1 MSLWKKL
8 EFQNKVD
15 NHIIKTLA
23 DISYES
29 TKGRRQ
35 KRLNTSNDM
44 VELGKLPFLETPPP
58 TQITKDMI
66 LDYQKSLETPFIDPV
81 TNKPFIDP
89 ATGQPILNRY
99 VPADFQLDI
108 ADLKRPPTLE
118 NDLHLKDAKGN
129 PRPAKEKDVN
139 NYDIA
144 IKRLFS
150 VTLNRS
156 KIQYEQNLN
165 LLNDLNI
172 KLNTQPLTAAE
183 KLKTEN
189 DIKRVEGLVQKSK
202 QDIDTAT
209 QTINDEIIKKEDA
222 IRNIQ
227 ANKNIITIHN
237 LEIKKDLEK
246 YRHSLQTVNKNRIS
260 LVQQPNETEEEFL
273 LRMKDI
279 EAEKF
284 DMNIYEEKAKLNQ
297 IIILKKNLR
306 DLFNKNDLIENI
318 VKSFT
323 GEQIFIINKHFP
335 EIREYFLET
344 YGKNNTNLLLKDIID
359 IMIGILEK
367 ILNPQIEYELE
378 EEPPPPAPTTPFTP
392 TTIKDAK
399 TGTDTNYQVGLDNN
413 AFYIGND
420 KNGNHVWFNTAAIN
434 GKQLLLYSTGDNT
447 RGNFTQVMKNDTTGT
462 NPNDLLTNIID
473 KYLKLDAV
481 AKKEILPKNYTK
493 LNTFISHLEANGL
506 KPLKEG
512 IKIKKETGFG
522 KKVKRYGAGLKDPEE
537 ELPEYTEFGN
547 LIIMLRKLYYKN
559 ILSLKMKSGHK
570 IEGLKNAKV
579 SNLFVDII
587 MDMYNNKNVSS
598 LMKNLKTDEKHLM
611 DSIIYYAGLHKKIPT
626 DISETIA
633 TLKNKYKLIEGEITA
648 GNNAYELKKQL
659 KDVLMQLYHLGAIS
673 VPALNKYLKQ
683 F

>member
-189 DIKRVEGLVQKSK
+189 DIKR
-202 QDIDTAT
+202 I
-209 QTINDEIIKKEDA
+209 
-222 IRNIQ
+222 
-227 ANKNIITIHN
+227 
-237 LEIKKDLEK
+237 
-246 YRHSLQTVNKNRIS
+246 
-260 LVQQPNETEEEFL
+260 
-273 LRMKDI
+273 
-279 EAEKF
+279 
-284 DMNIYEEKAKLNQ
+284 
-297 IIILKKNLR
+297 
-306 DLFNKNDLIENI
+306 
-318 VKSFT
+318 
-323 GEQIFIINKHFP
+323 
-335 EIREYFLET
+335 
-344 YGKNNTNLLLKDIID
+344 
-359 IMIGILEK
+359 
-367 ILNPQIEYELE
+367 
-378 EEPPPPAPTTPFTP
+378 
-392 TTIKDAK
+392 
-399 TGTDTNYQVGLDNN
+399 
-413 AFYIGND
+413 
-420 KNGNHVWFNTAAIN
+420 
-434 GKQLLLYSTGDNT
+434 
-447 RGNFTQVMKNDTTGT
+447 
-462 NPNDLLTNIID
+462 
-473 KYLKLDAV
+473 
-481 AKKEILPKNYTK
+481 
-493 LNTFISHLEANGL
+493 
-506 KPLKEG
+506 
-512 IKIKKETGFG
+512 
-522 KKVKRYGAGLKDPEE
+522 
-537 ELPEYTEFGN
+537 
-547 LIIMLRKLYYKN
+547 
-559 ILSLKMKSGHK
+559 
-570 IEGLKNAKV
+570 
-579 SNLFVDII
+579 
-587 MDMYNNKNVSS
+587 
-598 LMKNLKTDEKHLM
+598 
-611 DSIIYYAGLHKKIPT
+611 
-626 DISETIA
+626 
-633 TLKNKYKLIEGEITA
+633 
-648 GNNAYELKKQL
+648 
-659 KDVLMQLYHLGAIS
+659 
-673 VPALNKYLKQ
+673 
-683 F
+683 

>member
-118 NDLHLKDAKGN
+118 NDLHLKDAGGN

-189 DIKRVEGLVQKSK
+189 DIKRIEGLVQKSK
-202 QDIDTAT
+202 QDVDTAT
-209 QTINDEIIKKEDA
+209 QTIKDEITKKEDA

-344 YGKNNTNLLLKDIID
+344 YGKNNTNLLLKDII
-359 IMIGILEK
+359 E
-367 ILNPQIEYELE
+367 
-378 EEPPPPAPTTPFTP
+378 
-392 TTIKDAK
+392 
-399 TGTDTNYQVGLDNN
+399 NY
-413 AFYIGND
+413 
-420 KNGNHVWFNTAAIN
+420 
-434 GKQLLLYSTGDNT
+434 
-447 RGNFTQVMKNDTTGT
+447 
-462 NPNDLLTNIID
+462 NI
-473 KYLKLDAV
+473 
-481 AKKEILPKNYTK
+481 P
-493 LNTFISHLEANGL
+493 
-506 KPLKEG
+506 
-512 IKIKKETGFG
+512 
-522 KKVKRYGAGLKDPEE
+522 
-537 ELPEYTEFGN
+537 
-547 LIIMLRKLYYKN
+547 
-559 ILSLKMKSGHK
+559 SL
-570 IEGLKNAKV
+570 
-579 SNLFVDII
+579 
-587 MDMYNNKNVSS
+587 
-598 LMKNLKTDEKHLM
+598 
-611 DSIIYYAGLHKKIPT
+611 
-626 DISETIA
+626 
-633 TLKNKYKLIEGEITA
+633 
-648 GNNAYELKKQL
+648 
-659 KDVLMQLYHLGAIS
+659 
-673 VPALNKYLKQ
+673 
-683 F
+683 